1 MWTDRRILELCGI
14 EHPILLSPMA
24 NASSIELAVA
34 VSEAGGLGAIP
45 CAGLS
50 PPQIRTQLQT
60 VVQRSSRPF
69 NVNFFCHQPPVYDAA
84 RDARWRARL
93 SRYYEE
99 LRVEPVAG
107 APPTPPPPFDEDAC
121 ALIEE
126 FKPKVV
132 SFHFGLPQE
141 SLLKRVKATGA
152 RVLSSA
158 TTVEEARWLEQHG
171 CDAIVAQGYEAGG
184 HRGMFLDE
192 EVATQV
198 GGLSLIPQVV
208 DAVRIPVI
216 AAGGIADGR
225 GIAAAL
231 VLGAAAVQIGTA
243 YLLTPES
250 GFKPVQRQA
259 LRHARDNS
267 TALANVL
274 TGRPARAVVN
284 RLTRELGFIDA
295 EAPAFP
301 QAAWALAPLRKK
313 AEDEG
318 LFDFTYALFGQS
330 GPMAQEVP
338 AEHLTK
344 ALAADALR
352 RLRAFGASRA

>member
-1 MWTDRRILELCGI
+1 MWIDRRVLDLFGI

-45 CAGLS
+45 CAGLT
-50 PPQIRTQLQT
+50 PAQIRAQLQAAA
-60 VVQRSSRPF
+60 QRTSRPI
-69 NVNFFCHQPPVYDAA
+69 NVNFFCHKPPVYDAA

-99 LRVEPVAG
+99 LGLEPLSG
-107 APPTPPPPFDEDAC
+107 APPEPPPPFDEHAC

-132 SFHFGLPQE
+132 SFHFGLPEE
-141 SLLKRVKATGA
+141 SLMKRVKSSGA
-152 RVLSSA
+152 LVIASA
-158 TTVEEARWLEQHG
+158 TTVQEARWLEQRG
-171 CDAIVAQGYEAGG
+171 CNAIVAQGYEAGG

-198 GGLSLIPQVV
+198 GGLSLVPQVA
-208 DAVRIPVI
+208 DAVRVPVI

-225 GIAAAL
+225 GVAAAL
-231 VLGAAAVQIGTA
+231 VLGAAAAQIGTA

-250 GFKPVQRQA
+250 GFKPIQREM
-259 LRHARDNS
+259 LRRARDNS

-284 RLTRELGFIDA
+284 RLTRELGLIDP

-313 AEDEG
+313 AEDDG
-318 LFDFTYALFGQS
+318 VADFVYALFGQS
-330 GPMAQEVP
+330 AAMARDVP
-338 AEHLTK
+338 AAELTK
-344 ALAADALR
+344 ALAADALA
-352 RLRAFGASRA
+352 RLRDMRS

>member
-1 MWTDRRILELCGI
+1 MWTDRRILELFGI

-45 CAGLS
+45 CAGLT
-50 PPQIRTQLQT
+50 PQQIRAQLQAA
-60 VVQRSSRPF
+60 VQRSSRPF

-93 SRYYEE
+93 SPYYEE
-99 LRVEPVAG
+99 LGVEPLHG
-107 APPTPPPPFDEDAC
+107 TPPAPPPFDDDAC
-121 ALIEE
+121 ELVEE
-126 FKPKVV
+126 FSPKVV
-132 SFHFGLPQE
+132 SFHFGLPEE
-141 SLLKRVKATGA
+141 SLLKRVKAASA
-152 RVLSSA
+152 RVVASA
-158 TTVEEARWLEQHG
+158 TTVEEARWLEQRG

-192 EVATQV
+192 DVATQV

-208 DAVRIPVI
+208 DAVRVPVI

-250 GFKPVQRQA
+250 GLKPVQREI
-259 LRHARDNS
+259 LRRARDNS

-284 RLTRELGFIDA
+284 RLTRELGFIDP
-295 EAPAFP
+295 EAPEFP
-301 QAAWALAPLRKK
+301 QAASALAPLRRK

-318 LFDFTYALFGQS
+318 LSDFVYALFGQS
-330 GPMAQEVP
+330 AAMAREVP
-338 AEHLTK
+338 ACELTK
-344 ALAADALR
+344 MLADDALA
-352 RLRAFGASRA
+352 RLRDMRA

>member
-1 MWTDRRILELCGI
+1 MWTDRRVLDLFGI

-45 CAGLS
+45 CAGLT
-50 PPQIRTQLQT
+50 PVQIRAQLQAAA
-60 VVQRSSRPF
+60 QRTSRPF
-69 NVNFFCHQPPVYDAA
+69 NVNFFCHKPPVYDAA

-99 LRVEPVAG
+99 LGLEPLSG
-107 APPTPPPPFDEDAC
+107 APPEPPPPFDEHAC

-132 SFHFGLPQE
+132 SFHFGLPE
-141 SLLKRVKATGA
+141 GSLMKRVKSSGA
-152 RVLSSA
+152 LVIASA
-158 TTVEEARWLEQHG
+158 TTVQEARWLEQRG
-171 CDAIVAQGYEAGG
+171 CNAIVAQGYEAGG

-198 GGLSLIPQVV
+198 GGLSLVPQVA
-208 DAVRIPVI
+208 DAVRVPVI

-225 GIAAAL
+225 GVAAAL
-231 VLGAAAVQIGTA
+231 VLGAAAAQIGTA

-250 GFKPVQRQA
+250 GFKPIQRET
-259 LRHARDNS
+259 LRRARDNS

-284 RLTRELGFIDA
+284 RLTRELGLIDP

-313 AEDEG
+313 AEDDG
-318 LFDFTYALFGQS
+318 VADFVYALFGQS
-330 GPMAQEVP
+330 AAMARDVP
-338 AEHLTK
+338 AAELTK
-344 ALAADALR
+344 ALAADALA
-352 RLRAFGASRA
+352 RLRDMRS